1 MKHQI
6 NKQQIEKIK
15 SELAFDG
22 YVPSK
27 YEIAGAYI
35 QQLDGN
41 SRLALVEEFT
51 NKNQSVIKRIQLTT
65 SQLAKVI

>member
-6 NKQQIEKIK
+6 NKQQIENIK
-15 SELAFDG
+15 SELSFDG
-22 YVPSK
+22 YIPSK

-41 SRLALVEEFT
+41 SRLDLVNELV
-51 NKNQSVIKRIQLTT
+51 NNNQSAIKRIQAAT
-65 SQLAKVI
+65 SQLAKII